1 MIEHIWKQTTKGNSR
16 TIRCCNKVIQK
27 HMEPVS
33 RTEHMQRHQSSSKD
47 SRKIG
52 VSTFSV
58 RNLHYT
64 SQLPVRLGLAK
75 MHC

>member
-1 MIEHIWKQTTKGNSR
+1 
-16 TIRCCNKVIQK
+16 
-27 HMEPVS
+27 MEPAS
-33 RTEHMQRHQSSSKD
+33 QTEHMQRHQFSSKD
-47 SRKIG
+47 TRKIG